1 MKKILLLLSLSFG
14 LFASN
19 QIQVG
24 SSLNDVRSYKFETP
38 TGRKMKVPNKSKLI
52 IVAFEK
58 DTGAL
63 VNEYLSTKEPQYLV
77 KRHSIYIAD
86 IHKMPTIITN
96 MFALPKLRKY
106 KHLIYLH
113 YDEDFQ
119 EIIPNK
125 EEQVTLLYIE
135 NKKIVKISFIKTT
148 QELQTAIEKQ

>member
-1 MKKILLLLSLSFG
+1 VRKILLLISLSLG
-14 LFASN
+14 LFAAN

-24 SSLNDVRSYKFETP
+24 SELSEIRSYKFETP
-38 TGRKMKVPNKSKLI
+38 QGRHMKVQNKSKLI

-63 VNEYLSTKEPQYLV
+63 VNEYLNSKDPQYLP
-77 KRHSIYIAD
+77 KRRSIYIAD

-135 NKKIVKISFIKTT
+135 NKKIVKISFIKTK